1 MSPTPLGADLKAAP
15 WLIVEDESVIGMLIE
30 DALAELGL
38 ATLGPITRV
47 EKALPLARERPLAG
61 AVLDVNLA
69 GTVVYPVAEALL
81 ARRIPFLFVTGYGE
95 AGRPP
100 HLTHARV
107 LAKPFMV
114 EDLHRAVLALR
125 ERGG

>member
-1 MSPTPLGADLKAAP
+1 MSAAAASADQKNAP

-47 EKALPLARERPLAG
+47 DAALPFARERPLAG
-61 AVLDVNLA
+61 AVLDINLA
-69 GTVVYPVAEALL
+69 GTVVFPVAEALL
-81 ARRIPFLFVTGYGE
+81 ARGIPFLFITGYGE
-95 AGRPP
+95 AGRPR
-100 HLTHARV
+100 HLAHARV

-114 EDLHRAVLALR
+114 EDLHKAVQALR
-125 ERGG
+125 MQA